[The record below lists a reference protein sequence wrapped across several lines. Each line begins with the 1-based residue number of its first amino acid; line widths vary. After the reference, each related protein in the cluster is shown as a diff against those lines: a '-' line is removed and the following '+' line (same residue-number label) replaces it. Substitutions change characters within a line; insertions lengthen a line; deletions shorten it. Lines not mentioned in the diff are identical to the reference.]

1 MGVHSDD
8 QARIERMVEAG
19 RLTPEEG
26 ERLRTLVEA
35 QHDREQAWQIHAAS
49 EVRRDRRRFRM
60 LLTFFA
66 AFFVLGL
73 VVGRLAF
80 ESTAGD
86 DGPAQVPAAAEHA
99 ADPADGRLI
108 DLSSL
113 DKERRE
119 TMNRTGAL
127 SIVAILLLVV
137 VVLGGGFL
145 LLYNGLVDGRERV
158 NAGWAQ
164 VENVYQR
171 RLDLV
176 PVLIDGVKTYMEH
189 ERDTLA
195 ELTEARARAIEVGGM
210 LRGQAPQTL
219 EQLKSVEASQGAVE
233 SALARL
239 FAVVENYPDLKA
251 SQNFLALQDQ
261 IEGTENRITVERRNY
276 NEYARRYNAGIQK
289 FPGNIVADMIGFASK
304 PYFEADPAALQ
315 GLKDPFG
322 RNGK

>member
-1 MGVHSDD
+1 MGMHSDD

-26 ERLRTLVEA
+26 ERLRTVVEA
-35 QHDREQAWQIHAAS
+35 QNAREQTWQVHAAS

-60 LLTFFA
+60 LFAFFA
-66 AFFVLGL
+66 AVFVLGL
-73 VVGRLAF
+73 AVGWLAF
-80 ESTAGD
+80 ESAAGGD
-86 DGPAQVPAAAEHA
+86 LTVRAPVLAEQAAE
-99 ADPADGRLI
+99 PTDGRPI

-113 DKERRE
+113 DEERRV
-119 TMNRTGAL
+119 TMNRTGTL
-127 SIVAILLLVV
+127 SIVVILLLVV

-189 ERDTLA
+189 ERSTLA

-210 LRGQAPQTL
+210 LGSQAPRTI
-219 EQLKSVEASQGAVE
+219 EQLKAVEASQGAVE
-233 SALARL
+233 SALTRL

-261 IEGTENRITVERRNY
+261 LEGTENRIAVERRNY

-289 FPGNIVADMIGFASK
+289 FPGNIVADMIGFESK
-304 PYFEADPAALQ
+304 PYFEAEPAALQ

-322 RNGK
+322 RNDI